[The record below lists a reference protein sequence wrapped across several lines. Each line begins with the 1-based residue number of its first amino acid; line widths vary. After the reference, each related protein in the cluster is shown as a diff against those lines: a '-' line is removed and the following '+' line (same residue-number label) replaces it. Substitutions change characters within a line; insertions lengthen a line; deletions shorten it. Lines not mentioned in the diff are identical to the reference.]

1 MASELD
7 ICNLALQHLGESR
20 VTSTLDTGDKP
31 SRTCATNYP
40 HARDEVLALAPWACA
55 KNYVE
60 IPLVSPS
67 QPSPKWQAAYLL
79 PLDFVRLVEVGGI
92 SAWHPSDKFDRMGN
106 LLYVGKGE
114 PNENAAETLG
124 IEYISRGTDADRFD
138 PLLVEA
144 ISVKLAMKMA
154 RTLTGSDGKA
164 RELREELERVIMPQA
179 RTANAAQLYTGANN
193 PLTKRLSKSLFGPL
207 GRISDEY

>member
-20 VTSTLDTGDKP
+20 ITSTLDTGDKP
-31 SRTCATNYP
+31 SRTCAINYP

-55 KNYVE
+55 KTYAE
-60 IPLVSPS
+60 LDLAEPDL
-67 QPSPKWQAAYLL
+67 PSPKWKAVYQLPSDLL
-79 PLDFVRLVEVGGI
+79 RLVEVAGLN
-92 SAWHPSDKFDRMGN
+92 AWHPSDHFDRMGG
-106 LLYVGKGE
+106 LLYVGRGE
-114 PNENAAETLG
+114 PLEDPPETIG
-124 IEYISRGTDADRFD
+124 IEYIWRQTDATAFD

-179 RTANAAQLYTGANN
+179 RTANAAQI
-193 PLTKRLSKSLFGPL
+193 
-207 GRISDEY
+207 GRASCRERV